1 MAFTTSHNLID
12 INQHSFM
19 HGRSTCSQLLETQYD
34 WWCFGMD
41 IFDVITIDFRKAF
54 NVVPHNMLVSKL
66 ADLGVCRQTLLWL
79 AAFLSERQQRMLLN
93 GRYSTPSNVTSDVIQ
108 GSVLGPLLFTFML
121 KHIKWSACRVC
132 WLFYQALYW
141 WCQALGAHKQRSWP
155 LYFFRRVVNV

>member
-1 MAFTTSHNLID
+1 
-12 INQHSFM
+12 
-19 HGRSTCSQLLETQYD
+19 
-34 WWCFGMD
+34 MD

-121 KHIKWSACRVC
+121 KHIK
-132 WLFYQALYW
+132 
-141 WCQALGAHKQRSWP
+141 
-155 LYFFRRVVNV
+155 